1 MIIAASIAWII
12 TIASQLRNFS
22 WSLIWPGFIATLF
35 SYCCRISISGSVYST
50 DSCSRNHKDMVTDVL
65 VCISAE
71 RRHHEAILEYL
82 ELFSIK
88 AEVRFD
94 FLNYFTD
101 YNDVI

>member
-1 MIIAASIAWII
+1 
-12 TIASQLRNFS
+12 
-22 WSLIWPGFIATLF
+22 
-35 SYCCRISISGSVYST
+35 
-50 DSCSRNHKDMVTDVL
+50 MVTDVL

-71 RRHHEAILEYL
+71 RRHHEAILECL

-94 FLNYFTD
+94 FLNYFTE